1 LFTPLVLIHAGMQG
15 LLTSLA
21 RLAAATAA
29 GIPATVPPNLLR
41 FDIPR
46 RFGRQTHSL
55 PRHTA
60 A

>member
-15 LLTSLA
+15 LLTSPA
-21 RLAAATAA
+21 RLAAAAAA

-41 FDIPR
+41 FDILR
-46 RFGRQTHSL
+46 RFDRQAHFLHS
-55 PRHTA
+55 HTA